1 VESYF
6 SRTSS
11 VVNPSA
17 EAAAA
22 WSTAQEICDEIAS
35 AEARNL
41 AEEMLGDLLEAKN
54 VAEVAATWSIAHDI
68 YDEILI
74 EETRNLAEEMLA
86 NLVEAEKTAQGI
98 LEQDILEQVLTESCT
113 QVAEEVLATMA
124 TSGQISPLPVCG
136 VWYKSKEK
144 WAGQSHHPSRSHSNV
159 RHTLQRLRLPV
170 PPSLTSAAQPPSN
183 TFAAWSPVL
192 NVLKVLE
199 DLEDQDKKAFLG
211 QHEDA
216 PTSSKGLQTHRHVRA
231 AHVFTDGWHTERQ
244 IRDTSFSRARSSKA
258 DMESYP
264 ATTSLTTTAWHTERQ
279 MRDTL
284 QRASSKTCLARTPL
298 PLNRTTSNDS
308 QYHSL
313 DEEQVHPR
321 TQPCQNTD

>member
-1 VESYF
+1 
-6 SRTSS
+6 
-11 VVNPSA
+11 
-17 EAAAA
+17 
-22 WSTAQEICDEIAS
+22 
-35 AEARNL
+35 
-41 AEEMLGDLLEAKN
+41 MLGELLEAEK
-54 VAEVAATWSIAHDI
+54 AAQVAATWSIAHDI

-74 EETRNLAEEMLA
+74 LEARNIAEEMLA

-113 QVAEEVLATMA
+113 QIAEEVLATMA
-124 TSGQISPLPVCG
+124 ASGQISPLPVCG

-159 RHTLQRLRLPV
+159 RHTLQRLRLPL
-170 PPSLTSAAQPPSN
+170 PPSLTSAAQPPNN

-199 DLEDQDKKAFLG
+199 DLEEQDKEACRG

-216 PTSSKGLQTHRHVRA
+216 SSRPTSSKGWETHRHVRA

-244 IRDTSFSRARSSKA
+244 IRDTSSSRARSSKA
-258 DMESYP
+258 GMQSYP
-264 ATTSLTTTAWHTERQ
+264 ATTSPTTTGWHTERQ

-284 QRASSKTCLARTPL
+284 QRASSKTCLPRTPL
-298 PLNRTTSNDS
+298 PLKRTTSNNS
-308 QYHSL
+308 LYHSL